1 MAYLGV
7 PPQSGFITTAKQRVT
22 SSTNAYVDLDHSISS
37 IADVIVFVNFVKQDT
52 TNLTLTTSTRITLGD
67 TLVSSDVVEIHYLGK
82 AVNTQTPSAGT
93 VTSDML
99 AGSIANSK
107 LANSSI
113 TLNGSAVSLGGSA
126 TVGGNNTPAF
136 FVKNTSNQ
144 DVSHGSENQVA
155 FDTEILDT
163 DNAFASNKFTPQ
175 TAGKYFI
182 TAQFAGSDDTTTSG
196 NLAYVVLKIRKNG
209 SGYQSRGVI
218 NFSNNPGRQG
228 SVSVQAIVDLN
239 GSSDFVDISA
249 EVGINDSTTGRIVS
263 EYARASGF
271 KLIGA

>member
-1 MAYLGV
+1 MSKLETITIDTPSGSNTMQIGSTNTATINLGV
-7 PPQSGFITTAKQRVT
+7 S
-22 SSTNAYVDLDHSISS
+22 
-37 IADVIVFVNFVKQDT
+37 
-52 TNLTLTTSTRITLGD
+52 GD
-67 TLVSSDVVEIHYLGK
+67 T
-82 AVNTQTPSAGT
+82 VNIPAGVTIANAGT
-93 VTSDML
+93 
-99 AGSIANSK
+99 
-107 LANSSI
+107 
-113 TLNGSAVSLGGSA
+113 A
-126 TVGGNNTPAF
+126 TGFGGNNTPAF

-163 DNAFASNKFTPQ
+163 DNAFTSNKFTPQ
-175 TAGKYFI
+175 EAGKYFI

-218 NFSNNPGRQG
+218 NFSNNPARQG

>member
-22 SSTNAYVDLDHSISS
+22 SSTNAYVDLDHAISS

-52 TNLTLTTSTRITLGD
+52 TNLTLTTSTRITLGA
-67 TLVSSDVVEIHYLGK
+67 TLVSSDIVEIHYLGK
-82 AVNTQTPSAGT
+82 AVNTQTPGTST
-93 VTSDML
+93 VTNDML

-175 TAGKYFI
+175 EAGKYFI

>member
-1 MAYLGV
+1 MGYIGAT
-7 PPQSGFITTAKQRVT
+7 PSNAFINNDVQRVT
-22 SSTNAYVDLDHSISS
+22 NSTNNYVDLDHNISS
-37 IADVIVFVNFVKQDT
+37 LDSVIVFVNNVRQES
-52 TNLTLTTSTRITLGD
+52 TNLTFTSASRIGLGD
-67 TLVSSDVVEIHYLGK
+67 TLTSSDVVEIVFIGK
-82 AVNTQTPSAGT
+82 AVATQSAAANSIT
-93 VTSDML
+93 NSML

-163 DNAFASNKFTPQ
+163 DNAFTSNKFTPQ
-175 TAGKYFI
+175 EAGKYFI